1 MSDSIGPSGEARRL
15 LPDSVG
21 SRGLELEDGRERARF
36 WRLPDLHGLEVLHAT
51 YLTHTF
57 ARHTHD
63 GFVVGIIERGVE
75 AFYYRGATR
84 LAPAGSIVVV
94 EPGEMHTGQAGSRL
108 GWTYRVLYPEAV
120 LLQRAAVALGGSP
133 DRVPSFPAV
142 IEDPALY
149 ALFQQLHATL
159 DGSASALERE
169 SGLTL
174 ALARLVAR
182 HGDSRLALPS
192 TGRERGA
199 VELVRH
205 YLETHYG
212 ENPSLDELARLA
224 GLSPFRSQPAPRA
237 AAAAARLPHRGA
249 HRARKGVA
257 GGRLARGAGCDRNGL
272 RRPEPPHASVQASR
286 PKRASS
292 TRATS
297 RVSSSV
303 SSA

>member
-224 GLSPFRSQPAPRA
+224 GLSPFHLLRVFRRA
-237 AAAAARLPHRGA
+237 LQ
-249 HRARKGVA
+249 
-257 GGRLARGAGCDRNGL
+257 L
-272 RRPEPPHASVQASR
+272 PPHAYLTGVRIARAKALLAAGWPVARVATETGFVDQSHLTRQF
-286 PKRASS
+286 KRLVGVTPGQYARSGQ
-292 TRATS
+292 
-297 RVSSSV
+297 
-303 SSA
+303 

>member
-1 MSDSIGPSGEARRL
+1 MSDSTGGPDGAHL
-15 LPDSVG
+15 ADSVG
-21 SRGLELEDGRERARF
+21 LRGLEQEDGRERARF

-75 AFYYRGATR
+75 AFYYRGAVR

-142 IEDPALY
+142 IEDPVLY

-224 GLSPFRSQPAPRA
+224 GLSPFHLLRVFRRA
-237 AAAAARLPHRGA
+237 LQ
-249 HRARKGVA
+249 
-257 GGRLARGAGCDRNGL
+257 L
-272 RRPEPPHASVQASR
+272 PPHAYLTGVRIARAKALLAAGWPVARVATETGFVDQSHLTRQF
-286 PKRASS
+286 KRLVGVTPGQYARSGQ
-292 TRATS
+292 
-297 RVSSSV
+297 
-303 SSA
+303 

>member
-224 GLSPFRSQPAPRA
+224 GLSPFHLLRVFRRA
-237 AAAAARLPHRGA
+237 LQ
-249 HRARKGVA
+249 
-257 GGRLARGAGCDRNGL
+257 L
-272 RRPEPPHASVQASR
+272 PPHAYLTGVRIARAKALLAAGR
-286 PKRASS
+286 PVARVATETGFVDQSHLTRQFKRLVGVTPGQYARSGQ
-292 TRATS
+292 
-297 RVSSSV
+297 
-303 SSA
+303 

>member
-142 IEDPALY
+142 IEDPVLY

-224 GLSPFRSQPAPRA
+224 GLSPFHLLRVFRRA
-237 AAAAARLPHRGA
+237 LQ
-249 HRARKGVA
+249 
-257 GGRLARGAGCDRNGL
+257 L
-272 RRPEPPHASVQASR
+272 PPHAYLTGVRIARAKALLAAGWPVARVATETGFVDQSHLTRQF
-286 PKRASS
+286 KRLVGVTPGQYARSGQ
-292 TRATS
+292 
-297 RVSSSV
+297 
-303 SSA
+303 

>member
-75 AFYYRGATR
+75 AFYYRGAMH
-84 LAPAGSIVVV
+84 LEPAGSIVVV
-94 EPGEMHTGQAGSRL
+94 EPGEMHTGHAGSRL
-108 GWTYRVLYPEAV
+108 GWTYRVLYPEAA
-120 LLQRAAVALGGSP
+120 LLQRVVAALGGSP

-149 ALFQQLHATL
+149 ASFQQLHATL
-159 DGSASALERE
+159 GSPASNLERE
-169 SGLTL
+169 SALTL
-174 ALARLVAR
+174 ALAHLVAR
-182 HGDSRLALPS
+182 HGGERLPLPLI
-192 TGRERGA
+192 GREHDA
-199 VELVRH
+199 VEVVRQ

-224 GLSPFRSQPAPRA
+224 GLSPFR
-237 AAAAARLPHRGA
+237 L
-249 HRARKGVA
+249 
-257 GGRLARGAGCDRNGL
+257 L
-272 RRPEPPHASVQASR
+272 RVFRHALQLPPHAYLTGVRVARARALLAAGWPTARVATETGFVDQSHLTRQFKRLVGVTPGQYARSR
-286 PKRASS
+286 P
-292 TRATS
+292 
-297 RVSSSV
+297 
-303 SSA
+303 